1 MTSANS
7 AQTDDRFLS
16 NAMASFIQIGAL
28 LILIMWCY
36 SIIAPFV
43 IILAWGMIISVALYP
58 AHTSLAAKLGGR
70 EKSSAFI
77 LVAIGLAIVIVP
89 TWLTAG
95 SSISAL
101 HEVHDQLEQGSL
113 TIQPPSQMTV
123 SIANE

>member
-16 NAMASFIQIGAL
+16 NAMASFIQMGAL

-58 AHTSLAAKLGGR
+58 GHTSLTAKLGGR
-70 EKSSAFI
+70 EKLSAFI

-95 SSISAL
+95 SSSHPKTAPSWQAWKPTACYRRSCSPNAIS
-101 HEVHDQLEQGSL
+101 
-113 TIQPPSQMTV
+113 
-123 SIANE
+123 